1 LELNGRLGLLGA
13 PATGQ
18 NRQHSFNVPLTLTG
32 ASQITVPANVELTLN
47 RPLSSTVGLLKS
59 GAGKLRLND
68 VATYDNETVIEDGIL
83 EIGTVANAIPSG
95 SRVILGGPSSAGM
108 LMLGTYPNP
117 QALRLTQLETRGLKG
132 RVVAQAEPL
141 QGVFSTLTLDVPAG
155 THRNF
160 DGELGQ
166 FGFAS
171 RNQLALIKQGGGTY
185 TLAGQSNAVGAV
197 DIQAGRLAISGDWS
211 SALGPLTVARG
222 ASLAGSSVLGGA
234 VTVRSGA
241 TWVAAPVDSSG
252 RPATRRLL
260 RSVTFEPS
268 TTIRLEGPS
277 CPPPGTYPLLETAQS
292 LSVPT
297 PLPAITTAFS
307 TTGKRLALAVQS
319 TTQPAT
325 RRLNLVVTAS
335 GRTFQQ
341 WLTDNAV
348 PATNGGIAAA
358 FTQHGSRYSFDSP
371 ARVTL
376 AREPSSTDAR
386 ATVNYRR
393 RANTE
398 LQFLVETTSALANPA
413 AWTTDLEAQETAVVP
428 TSDGWFETVTV
439 TLSQPWPASGAFFVR
454 VRAQLDAPLS
464 PAALLP

>member
-1 LELNGRLGLLGA
+1 
-13 PATGQ
+13 
-18 NRQHSFNVPLTLTG
+18 
-32 ASQITVPANVELTLN
+32 VPANVELTLN
-47 RPLSSTVGLLKS
+47 RPLSGTVGLLKS
-59 GAGKLRLND
+59 GAGKLRLNA
-68 VATYDNETVIEDGIL
+68 VATYANETVIEDGTL

-95 SRVILGGPSSAGM
+95 SRVILGGPSSVGM

-117 QALRLTQLETRGLKG
+117 QSLRLTQLETRGLKG
-132 RVVAQAEPL
+132 RVVAQVEPTPNI
-141 QGVFSTLTLDVPAG
+141 FSTLTLDVPAG
-155 THRNF
+155 TRQYF

-166 FGFAS
+166 SGYVR

-185 TLAGQSNAVGAV
+185 TLAGRSQAVGAV

-211 SALGPLTVARG
+211 TALGPLTVASG
-222 ASLAGSSVLGGA
+222 ASLAGPSTLGGA

-260 RSVTFEPS
+260 RSVTFAPS
-268 TTIRLEGPS
+268 SKIRLEGPS

-297 PLPAITTAFS
+297 PLTAIAITTAFS

-325 RRLNLVVTAS
+325 KRLNLVVTAS

-341 WLTDNAV
+341 WLTDNAI
-348 PATNGGIAAA
+348 ATTNGGIVAA

-376 AREPSSTDAR
+376 ARETASTDAR
-386 ATVNYRR
+386 ATVTYRR

-428 TSDGWFETVTV
+428 TADGFETVTV
-439 TLSQPWPASGAFFVR
+439 TLSQPWPTSGAFFVR
-454 VRAQLDAPLS
+454 VRAQLNAPLS
-464 PAALLP
+464 TAALLP